1 MTPPHCMARPT
12 TILLP
17 LKLAAR
23 FASSFHPRAL
33 APQLQ
38 RNYARELLSWAFLPT
53 MLAAI
58 EGGTLS
64 IVVGKA
70 FAGQSGVTEGSLNL
84 AIAWITAAP
93 NLANTTSF
101 VWAALSRGR
110 GKVRFISTLQITTA
124 VLIALIALLPR
135 DGTGLLSICI
145 LAGLARATWTGVITV
160 RTAVWRNNYPKA
172 DRATIAGKMATV
184 QALVLA
190 AASLLVGQ
198 AMDLSPRNYQLLF
211 PLLALIGLLGNQIY
225 ATVRLTG
232 GKKLMYAER
241 AGRAGA
247 VGLNPAGML
256 HLLRG
261 DRLYAEFMG
270 WMMLFGFGNLM
281 LGPPIAYVLTQELHT
296 SYLEGILVNSV
307 IPLAVMPF
315 AIPIWARLLDRS
327 HVVEFRAVHGWAFV
341 AASALCTAAT
351 VLHSIWIFYLAGVAM
366 GVGYAGG
373 TLAWNLGHHDFAP
386 ADRDSDYMAV
396 HVTLN
401 GVRGLIAPIVAW
413 GLYVWLAPLGYSG
426 IVMLI
431 CTFVNVAGVIGF
443 IHMRR
448 KIRRGTP
455 ALL

>member
-1 MTPPHCMARPT
+1 MSRLPS
-12 TILLP
+12 IFLP

-23 FASSFHPRAL
+23 FASSFHPSAL
-33 APQLQ
+33 PQQLQ

-53 MLAAI
+53 MLAVI

-64 IVVGKA
+64 IIVGKA
-70 FAGQSGVTEGSLNL
+70 FAGQPGVTEGSLNL
-84 AIAWITAAP
+84 AIAWVTAAP

-110 GKVRFISTLQITTA
+110 DKVKFISALQIATA
-124 VLIALIALLPR
+124 ILIALVALLPR
-135 DGTGLLSICI
+135 DGNGLLGICI

-190 AASLLVGQ
+190 AAGLLVGQ
-198 AMDLSPRNYQLLF
+198 VMDLSPRNYQLLF
-211 PLLALIGLLGNQIY
+211 PLLALVGLLGNQIY
-225 ATVRLTG
+225 ATVRLRG
-232 GKKLMYAER
+232 GKKLMHAER
-241 AGRAGA
+241 TGRAGG
-247 VGLNPAGML
+247 VGLNPAGMV
-256 HLLRG
+256 HLLR
-261 DRLYAEFMG
+261 DDKLYAEFMG
-270 WMMLFGFGNLM
+270 WMMVYGFGNLM

-296 SYLEGILVNSV
+296 TYLEGILVSSV
-307 IPLAVMPF
+307 IPLAVMPL
-315 AIPIWARLLDRS
+315 AIPLWARMLDRC
-327 HVVEFRAVHGWAFV
+327 HVIEFRAVHGWTFIV
-341 AASALCTAAT
+341 ASALCTAAT
-351 VLHSIWIFYLAGVAM
+351 VMHSIWLFYLAGVAM
-366 GVGYAGG
+366 GIGYAGG

-413 GLYVWLAPLGYSG
+413 GLYAWLAPLGFSG

-431 CTFVNVAGVIGF
+431 CTLVNVAGMIGF

-448 KIRRGTP
+448 KLRKS
-455 ALL
+455 ALAIL